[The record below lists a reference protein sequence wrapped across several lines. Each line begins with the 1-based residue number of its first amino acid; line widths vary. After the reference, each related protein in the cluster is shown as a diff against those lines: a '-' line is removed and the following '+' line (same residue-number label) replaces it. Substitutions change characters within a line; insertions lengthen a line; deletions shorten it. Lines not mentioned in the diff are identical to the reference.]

1 MLFFVL
7 HLQSKLFLFSMLPIV
22 TQNIMDNIAYI
33 FFVLSILLVGLYT
46 RGNSIFKMDLSN
58 EEAKEANG
66 KMTQ

>member
-1 MLFFVL
+1 
-7 HLQSKLFLFSMLPIV
+7 MLPIV

-33 FFVLSILLVGLYT
+33 FFVLSILLVVLYT